1 MSEISRE
8 KLLKFYDDLKY
19 YDVDQRGWEQ
29 EPNGAVVNSMHV
41 LLHIMKDVNSKDFSD
56 ETKVKEA
63 IAPDALQYAMR
74 FLRWSGSG
82 VAEGSSQFNITE
94 VEGETKKNLGKLPV
108 GMYEWIEAGT
118 LLAQNLHDIDHQDK
132 RVEAETQLNQTL
144 VSASAL
150 LGQSAITMSV
160 HYKFDLEQAFYD
172 RLYDLREHFG
182 IPHPE

>member
-1 MSEISRE
+1 
-8 KLLKFYDDLKY
+8 
-19 YDVDQRGWEQ
+19 
-29 EPNGAVVNSMHV
+29 
-41 LLHIMKDVNSKDFSD
+41 
-56 ETKVKEA
+56 
-63 IAPDALQYAMR
+63 
-74 FLRWSGSG
+74 

-132 RVEAETQLNQTL
+132 RVEAEAKLNLTL

-172 RLYDLREHFG
+172 RLYDLREHFR